1 MADLLPS
8 ERPIARTGPARQQGV
23 VIVIALIALLLLS
36 LIGTTAMRSS
46 TMQEKIS
53 GNMRDQD
60 LAFQA
65 AEAALYEAETFIESL
80 TTLALFNNSGGL
92 YAKGDAPDVYAG
104 WPAGARAYTGG
115 GFGAISEVRSAPQYI
130 IEIRGKVEE
139 SVNTSLNL
147 GGGYG
152 VSSGTGDIFVFKVH
166 ARGTGST
173 DSSQVILRTNYAKR
187 F

>member
-1 MADLLPS
+1 MRNLKA
-8 ERPIARTGPARQQGV
+8 RPHTQSGV
-23 VIVIALIALLLLS
+23 VMVIALIALLLLS

-65 AEAALYEAETFIESL
+65 AEAALRDAEAYIESI
-80 TTLALFNNSGGL
+80 TTLAQFNDTGGL
-92 YAKGDAPDVYAG
+92 FQTGNAPDVYTA
-104 WPAGARAYTGG
+104 WPNDARSYNNAT
-115 GFGAISEVRSAPQYI
+115 FGSLGYVATPPEYI
-130 IEIRGKVEE
+130 IEIRGTVDE

-147 GGGYG
+147 SGGYG
-152 VSSGTGDIFVFKVH
+152 IASGAGDIFIFKIH
-166 ARGTGST
+166 ARGTGSSST
-173 DSSQVILRTNYAKR
+173 SQVVLRTNYAKR